1 MQTFLTILCLCLMV
15 LSAVSVVMLR
25 SMLKAT
31 ISLALTSALLA
42 VVLFLL
48 GAHWA
53 ALFELSVCTGLIT
66 VVFVSAISITTA
78 DRRDEVHTREHHSYF
93 APLPYIL
100 IFAGVALLAVL
111 LLSNFQLEGARNVTA
126 TFADFKRV
134 FWDTRQ
140 VDIVGQLALILAGA
154 FAVVVL
160 FKERDE
166 Q

>member
-1 MQTFLTILCLCLMV
+1 MQTFLTILCLGLMV
-15 LSAVSVVMLR
+15 LSAVSVIMLR

-31 ISLALTSALLA
+31 ISLALTSALLSI
-42 VVLFLL
+42 VLFFL

-53 ALFELSVCTGLIT
+53 ALFELSVCAGLIT

-78 DRRDEVHTREHHSYF
+78 DRHDDAHQRRHRSYF

-100 IFAGVALLAVL
+100 IFAGVALLAVM
-111 LLSNFQLEGARNVTA
+111 LLSNFHIEAARSLSA
-126 TFADFKRV
+126 SFADFKHV

-140 VDIVGQLALILAGA
+140 VDIVGQIALIMAGA